1 MISFLTSCTVILF
14 EVSFNTCLR
23 FLGRMVVV
31 NTIFDNGTAEV
42 IMLR

>member
-1 MISFLTSCTVILF
+1 MILF

-31 NTIFDNGTAEV
+31 NTIFDKRTAAV
-42 IMLR
+42 IVLR